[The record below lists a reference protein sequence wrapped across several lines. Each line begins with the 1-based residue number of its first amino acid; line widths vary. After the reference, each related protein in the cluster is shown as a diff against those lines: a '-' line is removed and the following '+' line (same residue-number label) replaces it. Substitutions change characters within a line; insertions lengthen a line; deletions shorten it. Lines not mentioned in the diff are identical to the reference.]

1 MTYNQQINQ
10 LIKTLVLKEFFNTL
24 KRNTLF
30 RFIIAGIINTLFG
43 LTLGVIF
50 LSFLPFHYSLS
61 LLLLTCIAPMFNY
74 FMSLKY
80 VFNSP
85 GNTSGSNKK
94 LGLFFSVYLFLYF
107 VHVLFMSILINQVD
121 LDDIIAYLISAPF
134 IIVTTYILQKKIVF
148 KK

>member
-1 MTYNQQINQ
+1 MTYNQNINQ
-10 LIKTLVLKEFFNTL
+10 LIKMLVLKEFFNTL

-50 LSFLPFHYSLS
+50 LRFLPFHYSLS

-107 VHVLFMSILINQVD
+107 VHVLFMSVLINQVD

-134 IIVTTYILQKKIVF
+134 IIVMTYILQKKIVF
-148 KK
+148 NK

>member
-1 MTYNQQINQ
+1 MI
-10 LIKTLVLKEFFNTL
+10 VFKEFLNTL
-24 KRNTLF
+24 KQNTLF

-50 LSFLPFHYSLS
+50 LRFLPFHYSLS

-94 LGLFFSVYLFLYF
+94 LGLFFSVYLFMYF

-134 IIVTTYILQKKIVF
+134 IIVMTYILQKKIVF
-148 KK
+148 NK

>member
-1 MTYNQQINQ
+1 MI
-10 LIKTLVLKEFFNTL
+10 VFKEFLNTL
-24 KRNTLF
+24 KQNTLF

-74 FMSLKY
+74 FVSSRY
-80 VFNSP
+80 VFNSA
-85 GNTSGSNKK
+85 GDVSRSNKK
-94 LGLFFSVYLFLYF
+94 LGLFFSVYFFMYF
-107 VHVLFMSILINQVD
+107 VHVFFISILINQFN
-121 LDDIIAYLISAPF
+121 LDDIIAFLISAPF
-134 IIVTTYILQKKIVF
+134 IIVLTYFLQKKIVF

>member
-1 MTYNQQINQ
+1 M
-10 LIKTLVLKEFFNTL
+10 LVLKEFFNTF

-50 LSFLPFHYSLS
+50 LRFLPFHYSLS

-94 LGLFFSVYLFLYF
+94 LGLFFSVYLFMYF
-107 VHVLFMSILINQVD
+107 AHVLLMSILINQVD

-134 IIVTTYILQKKIVF
+134 IIVMTYILQKKIVF
-148 KK
+148 NK

>member
-1 MTYNQQINQ
+1 M
-10 LIKTLVLKEFFNTL
+10 LKEFFNTL

-94 LGLFFSVYLFLYF
+94 LGLFFSVYLFMYF
-107 VHVLFMSILINQVD
+107 VHILFMSVLINQVD